1 MRNLLEY
8 EFDVPPES
16 IDANGHVNNVEY
28 VRWMQDAGVRHHEVV
43 GGPPLLAAL
52 AATWV
57 ARETTVRYLRPAM
70 PGDRVRVRT
79 WVAQSRRVLSTR
91 HYEIRRAVDG
101 VPLAT
106 GHTDWVLIDVATGRP
121 KSIPPEIVALFA
133 DGDAEPGQ
141 S

>member
-8 EFDVPPES
+8 EFDVPAAS

-28 VRWMQDAGVRHHEVV
+28 VRWMQDAGVRHHEAV
-43 GGPPLLAAL
+43 GGAPLLAAL

-57 ARETTVRYLRPAM
+57 ARETTVKYLRPAM

-91 HYEIRRAVDG
+91 HYEICRATDG
-101 VPLAT
+101 VRLAT

-121 KSIPPEIVALFA
+121 KSIPPEIISLFA
-133 DGDAEPGQ
+133 EPEE
-141 S
+141 